1 MLKQHPKQLSLY
13 SMLYDKIPKK
23 HILKVINNAVDLS
36 FINKQLANSY
46 SKELGRPA
54 KEPEMMARL
63 LILQYLYNLSDVR
76 VIEET
81 GLNLAYMG
89 L

>member
-1 MLKQHPKQLSLY
+1 MLKQQPKQLSLW
-13 SMLYDKIPKK
+13 STLYDKIPKD
-23 HILKVINNAVDLS
+23 HILKAINSAVDLS
-36 FINKQLANSY
+36 FINKQLEGSY
-46 SKELGRPA
+46 SKHLGRPA

-81 GLNLAYMG
+81 SLNLA
-89 L
+89 